1 MKVLVTGASGFL
13 GSHVAE
19 QLVKAGHQV
28 RALVRKSSNRK
39 FLESLGSGDTRVE
52 LAYGAVEDA
61 RAVEDAVKGVDA
73 IVHAAGIVKA
83 RSADEFRAINTQGTI
98 NLLEAA
104 KKHAPGLK
112 RFVHVSS
119 LEACGPSLD
128 GKPVPVDQANPVTS
142 YGRSKLDAEN
152 AVLKMKGELPV
163 VILRPTAIYGPRDL
177 EILDVFKSI
186 KNRVLPITGDGNVLY
201 TFTYAPDCAKACI
214 AAITAD
220 VPSGKVYF
228 VDDGNVYVWKKA
240 LEDVERAVGKRA
252 LLRVGL
258 PFGVLQAVAVGVEAY
273 GRFSNRA
280 VMLTREKVNML
291 RQPAWVCSSEDTQR
305 DLGWKPEVTWA
316 EGTKRAVRWYEENG
330 LL

>member
-1 MKVLVTGASGFL
+1 MRVLVTGASGFL
-13 GSHVAE
+13 GSHVVE
-19 QLVKAGHQV
+19 QLAIAGHAV
-28 RALVRKSSNRK
+28 RALVRKSSNVS
-39 FLESLGSGDTRVE
+39 FLKTLRNADVE

-61 RAVEDAVKGVDA
+61 TKVGDAVEGVDA
-73 IVHAAGIVKA
+73 IVHCAGIVKA
-83 RSADEFRAINTQGTI
+83 RSAAEFRAINTQGTV

-104 KKHAPGLK
+104 KTRAPALK

-119 LEACGPSLD
+119 LEACGPSID
-128 GKPVPVDQANPVTS
+128 GKPVPVEQASPVTT
-142 YGRSKLDAEN
+142 YGRSKLEAEQ
-152 AVLKMKGELPV
+152 AVLAAKGELPV
-163 VILRPTAIYGPRDL
+163 VILRPTAIYGPRDM
-177 EILDVFKSI
+177 EILDVFRSI

-201 TFTYAPDCAKACI
+201 TFTYATDCARACV

-220 VPSGKVYF
+220 VPSGRVYF

-240 LEDVERAVGKRA
+240 LEDVERAVGRRA

-258 PFGVLQAVAVGVEAY
+258 PFGVLHAVAVGVEAY

-291 RQPAWVCSSEDTQR
+291 RQPAWVCSSEITQR
-305 DLGWKPEVTWA
+305 DLGWKPEVSWA
-316 EGTKRAVRWYEENG
+316 EGTQRAAQWYAENG